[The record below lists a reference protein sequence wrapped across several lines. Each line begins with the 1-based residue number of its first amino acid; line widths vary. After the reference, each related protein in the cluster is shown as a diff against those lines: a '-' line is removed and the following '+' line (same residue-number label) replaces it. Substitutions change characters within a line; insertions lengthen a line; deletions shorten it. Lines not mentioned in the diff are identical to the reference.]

1 MGVGRLS
8 RTDTRRIAVIDQESV
23 VALAIKA
30 GVIDSADINS
40 VHIPQGYIDDLA
52 EFAYLVEE
60 KVCQLLEKLADE
72 LAVMDDGRGH
82 NVLKMAV
89 AIIRDGKQ

>member
-1 MGVGRLS
+1 M
-8 RTDTRRIAVIDQESV
+8 IDQQTTIN
-23 VALAIKA
+23 LAIKA

-60 KVCQLLEKLADE
+60 NVCQLLEKLADE
-72 LAVMDDGRGH
+72 LAAIDDGRGN
-82 NVLKMAV
+82 NVLKMA
-89 AIIRDGKQ
+89 AAMIRGA

>member
-1 MGVGRLS
+1 MI
-8 RTDTRRIAVIDQESV
+8 DQKAVID
-23 VALAIKA
+23 LAIKA

-52 EFAYLVEE
+52 EFAYLIEE
-60 KVCQLLEKLADE
+60 NVCQLLEKLADE
-72 LAVMDDGRGH
+72 LYDLDDGRGH

-89 AIIRDGKQ
+89 AMIRDGKQ

>member
-1 MGVGRLS
+1 M
-8 RTDTRRIAVIDQESV
+8 IDQQTTID
-23 VALAIKA
+23 LAIKA

-40 VHIPQGYIDDLA
+40 IHIPQGYIDDLA

-72 LAVMDDGRGH
+72 LYAMDDGRGH

-89 AIIRDGKQ
+89 AIIREGKQ

>member
-1 MGVGRLS
+1 M
-8 RTDTRRIAVIDQESV
+8 IDQQTTID
-23 VALAIKA
+23 LAIKA

-40 VHIPQGYIDDLA
+40 VHIPQAYIDDLA

-89 AIIRDGKQ
+89 AIIREGKQ